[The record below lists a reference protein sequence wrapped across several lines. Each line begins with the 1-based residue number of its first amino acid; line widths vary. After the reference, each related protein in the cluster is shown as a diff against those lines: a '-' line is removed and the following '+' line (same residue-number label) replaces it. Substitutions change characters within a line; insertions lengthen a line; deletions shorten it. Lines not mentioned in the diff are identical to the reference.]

1 MNEQITNNKRS
12 KNVEKQYYIFKLNT
26 ILLNIVA
33 IIIVIPLVVITNL
46 ISPTIMNNMI
56 NMLGN
61 TNVSAILLLNI
72 LGYMILHE
80 LIHALGYIIHGADPK
95 KITFGMELEK
105 GVLYCLCKQDVKKH
119 TIMNAVMYPLFW
131 IGIVTYIISIIFNLP
146 LLLLLSIINIS
157 GAAGDIMYF
166 CFFLKLDKD
175 IMFSEMDDG
184 TSFAILSAKNIS
196 KKKFL
201 RLEFVDTANEIPRND
216 FKRVKISKIS
226 YMFLAL
232 IILLLLI
239 NFLN

>member
-1 MNEQITNNKRS
+1 MK
-12 KNVEKQYYIFKLNT
+12 KKYYIFKMNIT
-26 ILLNIVA
+26 ILNVIALLIL
-33 IIIVIPLVVITNL
+33 IPLYAITYL
-46 ISPTIMNNMI
+46 ISPDILTGIG

-61 TNVSAILLLNI
+61 TKISLILFLSI
-72 LGYMILHE
+72 FGYMILHE
-80 LIHALGYIIHGADPK
+80 LIHALGYILYGADPK

-119 TIMNAVMYPLFW
+119 TIMNAVMFPLFW

-184 TSFAILSAKNIS
+184 TSFAILSDKDIS
-196 KKKFL
+196 KTKFL
-201 RLEFVDTANEIPRND
+201 GLEFVDTVNEIPRND
-216 FKRVKISKIS
+216 FKRVKISKVS
-226 YMFLAL
+226 YIVLGFCT
-232 IILLLLI
+232 LLVLI
-239 NFLN
+239 NLIF